1 MPRAKKDGKFLNCYV
16 DKEILEK
23 LEQYCEKTSI
33 PKTSVVEKALSQYLK
48 ADGALR
54 RVEKQQAF
62 RKDGK
67 MERKTFIMEKTLREL
82 APSGKNIYVNY
93 KRNTMAVAMGTIDE
107 LERYWNCEGI
117 LSKEGRMGYQF
128 TITHERR

>member
-1 MPRAKKDGKFLNCYV
+1 MQPPGN
-16 DKEILEK
+16 
-23 LEQYCEKTSI
+23 
-33 PKTSVVEKALSQYLK
+33 LSFSS
-48 ADGALR
+48 R

-67 MERKTFIMEKTLREL
+67 MERKTLREL

>member
-1 MPRAKKDGKFLNCYV
+1 MFQPGAQGTLESKYIFSSDTPEGINPPVTKRIRPEKNFQLRKKPRFKRVPCAAGWNKKKKGQVRKMR
-16 DKEILEK
+16 
-23 LEQYCEKTSI
+23 
-33 PKTSVVEKALSQYLK
+33 KA
-48 ADGALR
+48 
-54 RVEKQQAF
+54 
-62 RKDGK
+62 
-67 MERKTFIMEKTLREL
+67 FIMEKTLREL

-107 LERYWNCEGI
+107 LEMYWNCEGI